1 VSAAVVLHSFGG
13 PPGTELARNLA
24 APGESFGPLRPLVG
38 PFQPPVVRLSGADD
52 VVADAAA
59 SLPAGAARAEAVA
72 VRLRRAG
79 ADVRWGEPIVFP
91 DLRSVARCCYDRGAS
106 SVEVL
111 RSDPSLLTEM
121 QAGAFFHAYWRR
133 RAVRRLACHAAPAS
147 ARVRLPAALAL
158 DSSFWSGVRSA
169 ATAREWR
176 RLTRCSYVVFYVHRL
191 SGDPEPG
198 QEHLD
203 VSPRRLAR
211 QLRVLRLLGFRP
223 LSADE
228 LLEFHADGEAV
239 LDGRRYVLAA
249 DDGFRDAVG
258 TLRRRISLHPHVFVC
273 TSCVGGAA
281 TWGADEPLATWDELR
296 EFRAAGGIVASH
308 SRAHVPLPDL
318 APEALEG
325 TLRGSLQDLGEC
337 VPPVVPLLAYP
348 HGQHDEHVRRAAI
361 GVGYQAAF
369 TTEPGRNG
377 AGVDTHCLRRIELK
391 QWDGT
396 AAVTWKALT
405 GELLP
410 WAWERRRRWRR
421 R

>member
-1 VSAAVVLHSFGG
+1 VLLHSFGG
-13 PPGTELARNLA
+13 PPGTELARSLA
-24 APGESFGPLRPLVG
+24 AGGESFGPLRPLLG

-52 VVADAAA
+52 VVAAAAA
-59 SLPAGAARAEAVA
+59 SLPAGAAWSEAVA
-72 VRLRRAG
+72 VRLRRGG
-79 ADVRWGEPIVFP
+79 ADLGWGEPIVFP
-91 DLRSVARCCYDRGAS
+91 DLRSVARCCYERGAS
-106 SVEVL
+106 SVELL
-111 RSDPSLLTEM
+111 RADPSLLTEM
-121 QAGAFFHAYWRR
+121 QTGAFFQAYWRSR
-133 RAVRRLACHAAPAS
+133 LVRRLACGAPGWVRA
-147 ARVRLPAALAL
+147 RLPTALAL

-176 RLTRCSYVVFYVHRL
+176 RLTRSSYVVFYVHRL

-203 VSPRRLAR
+203 VSPRHLAR
-211 QLRVLRLLGFRP
+211 QLRVLHLLGFRP
-223 LSADE
+223 LSGEE
-228 LLEFHADGEAV
+228 LLAFHADDEAV
-239 LDGRRYVLAA
+239 LDGRRYVLVA

-258 TLRRRISLHPHVFVC
+258 TLRRRVSLHPQVFVC

-281 TWGADEPLATWDELR
+281 TWGAGEPLASWDELR

-308 SRAHVPLPDL
+308 SRAHVPLTDL
-318 APEALEG
+318 GPEALED

-348 HGQHDEHVRRAAI
+348 HGRHDEHVREAAI
-361 GVGYQAAF
+361 GAGYEAAF

-377 AGVDTHCLRRIELK
+377 AGVDKHCLRRIELK

-396 AAVTWKALT
+396 AAVAWKALT

-410 WAWERRRRWRR
+410 WTWERRRPWRR
-421 R
+421 RIAVR